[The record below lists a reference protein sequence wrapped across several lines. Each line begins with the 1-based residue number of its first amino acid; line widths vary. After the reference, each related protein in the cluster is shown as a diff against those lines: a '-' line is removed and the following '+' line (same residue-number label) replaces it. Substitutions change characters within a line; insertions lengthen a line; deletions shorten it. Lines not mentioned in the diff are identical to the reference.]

1 MGHRRSRAPRSPRAG
16 AERRR
21 IDVAAT
27 GVEHGERALIAAGDA
42 AVEFDHWH
50 PGVASRI
57 PREIRH
63 LATIYRAENVYTAVT
78 KAEELQDLT
87 GLPASE
93 LVAFRPQ
100 RLALHELLV
109 RVTADFSIPD
119 GAKIEDLGINFRRT
133 VATILKNYIE
143 PGQEGIDVAYEV
155 LRRALAAAIEKELAV
170 LYPAAPEKSATTTPS
185 AARRLR
191 ALFHRQREAEAN
203 VDTATD
209 SESAVIAAWEAT
221 ARAGGDEVRTAAC
234 RALSRIASALVVR
247 HGSIWGSRETIAGLA
262 LDLACNGY
270 GSEFIGRLL
279 EPMIARAVESEPFAL
294 LPPQEQPVVMNT
306 KGASASGKSTL
317 RPRQRQLAADI
328 GVEWSEFAIISP
340 DIWRKQLLD
349 YASLGPSYKYG
360 GPFTGEELQIIDRKL
375 DAYMARKAERGDM
388 THLLIDRFR
397 FDSFAPDSD
406 EAGSNLLTRFGHDV
420 YLFFMITP
428 PEMLVERA
436 WKRGLDVGR
445 YKAVDDT
452 LAHGIVAYS
461 GMPGLLFTWA
471 KRHDKRVQFEL
482 LDNSVRAGEQ
492 PRTVAFGSNRTLNV
506 LDVKCVL
513 DVERYRRVN
522 VDARTPGELYRDPE
536 LLRPE
541 LNAAFLKQC
550 LEHFPEVSFA
560 DHTTGRIYLMIAAGV
575 PVWADRA
582 AFEAAITEGETRAG
596 LMAAL
601 PSLFGRTLPEGDTPR
616 YLAGQSST
624 AALVTLGAWGPPRDD
639 ASPR

>member
-1 MGHRRSRAPRSPRAG
+1 VTPRG
-16 AERRR
+16 AHGS
-21 IDVAAT
+21 AADRT
-27 GVEHGERALIAAGDA
+27 ISSVQ
-42 AVEFDHWH
+42 FDHWH
-50 PGVASRI
+50 PGVLSRI

-63 LATIYRAENVYTAVT
+63 LATIHRPENVYTTAT
-78 KAEELQDLT
+78 QAEELHDLT

-133 VATILKNYIE
+133 VSTILTHYVAPE
-143 PGQEGIDVAYEV
+143 QETIDAAYQA
-155 LRRALAAAIEKELAV
+155 LRRELAAAIEKELTL
-170 LYPAAPEKSATTTPS
+170 LYPAVQAKPAATTATG
-185 AARRLR
+185 RLR
-191 ALFHRQREAEAN
+191 ALFQRPREAEASADGG
-203 VDTATD
+203 VDA
-209 SESAVIAAWEAT
+209 ESAAIATWEAA
-221 ARAGGDEVRTAAC
+221 ARASGDEVRAAAC
-234 RALSRIASALVVR
+234 RALARVASALFVR
-247 HGSIWGSRETIAGLA
+247 HGRIWGSRETIAGLA
-262 LDLACNGY
+262 VDLACNAY
-270 GSEFIGRLL
+270 GSEFVGRKL
-279 EPMIARAVESEPFAL
+279 EPLIARAVAGEGFVL
-294 LPPQEQPVVMNT
+294 LPRQELPVVFNT

-328 GVEWSEFAIISP
+328 GVQWSEFAIISP

-349 YASLGPSYKYG
+349 YGTLGASYKYG
-360 GPFTGEELQIIDRKL
+360 GPFTGEELSIIDHKL

-436 WKRGLDVGR
+436 WNRGLEVGR

-461 GMPGLLFTWA
+461 GMPSLLFTWA
-471 KRHDKRVQFEL
+471 KRDDKRVQFEL
-482 LDNSVRAGEQ
+482 LDNSVRAGER
-492 PRTVAFGSNRTLNV
+492 PRTVGFGSNRTLNV
-506 LDVKCVL
+506 LDVRCML

-522 VDARTPGELYRDPE
+522 VDATSPDELYRDKE

-541 LNAAFLKQC
+541 RNVGFLKQC
-550 LEHFPEVSFA
+550 LEHFPQVSFA
-560 DHTTGRIYLMIAAGV
+560 ERATGRIYLVIAAGA

-582 AFEAAITEGETRAG
+582 ALETAVEDPDTRA
-596 LMAAL
+596 AL
-601 PSLFGRTLPEGDTPR
+601 LAVMPALFDRPLPGDDGPR
-616 YLAGQSST
+616 YLADRAGS
-624 AALVTLGAWGPPRDD
+624 AGLGTLGAWGPSSDD
-639 ASPR
+639 GPPH

>member
-1 MGHRRSRAPRSPRAG
+1 MNR
-16 AERRR
+16 
-21 IDVAAT
+21 
-27 GVEHGERALIAAGDA
+27 RALATMRGAQGGRQERTISS
-42 AVEFDHWH
+42 VEFDHWH
-50 PGVASRI
+50 PGVLSRI

-63 LATIYRAENVYTAVT
+63 LATIYRPENVYTTLTQV
-78 KAEELQDLT
+78 EELHDLT

-133 VATILKNYIE
+133 VSTILASYVT
-143 PGQEGIDVAYEV
+143 PQQPAIDAAFEA

-170 LYPAAPEKSATTTPS
+170 LYPAVQAT
-185 AARRLR
+185 AAAATAAGRLR
-191 ALFHRQREAEAN
+191 ALFQRPREAEPGADAG
-203 VDTATD
+203 VDAA
-209 SESAVIAAWEAT
+209 SAAIAAWEAA
-221 ARAGGDEVRTAAC
+221 ARTPGDEVRTAAC
-234 RALSRIASALVVR
+234 RALARVASALFVR
-247 HGSIWGSRETIAGLA
+247 HGRIWGSRETIVGLA
-262 LDLACNGY
+262 VDLACNAY
-270 GSEFIGRLL
+270 GSEFVGRKL
-279 EPMIARAVESEPFAL
+279 EPLIARAVEGEGFVL
-294 LPPQEQPVVMNT
+294 LPRQELPVVFNT

-328 GVEWSEFAIISP
+328 GVQWSEFAIISP

-349 YASLGPSYKYG
+349 YGTLGASYKYG
-360 GPFTGEELQIIDRKL
+360 GPFTGEELSIIDHKL
-375 DAYMARKAERGDM
+375 DAYMARKAERGYM

-397 FDSFAPDSD
+397 FDSFAPDSA

-436 WKRGLDVGR
+436 WRRGLEVGR

-471 KRHDKRVQFEL
+471 KRKDKRVQFEL
-482 LDNSVRAGEQ
+482 LDNSVRAGER

-506 LDVKCVL
+506 LDVKSLL

-522 VDARTPGELYRDPE
+522 VDAKSPEELYRDSE

-541 LNAAFLKQC
+541 RNAAFLKQC
-550 LEHFPEVSFA
+550 LEHFPEAAFA
-560 DHTTGRIYLMIAAGV
+560 DQATGRVYLSIGSGV

-582 AFEAAITEGETRAG
+582 ALESAIADGETRAG
-596 LMAAL
+596 LLAVLPAL
-601 PSLFGRTLPEGDTPR
+601 LDRPLPGDGVPR
-616 YLAGQSST
+616 HLGAQASTSS
-624 AALVTLGAWGPPRDD
+624 LVTLGAWGPSRDD
-639 ASPR
+639 GSPQ